1 MADLVTHVC
10 SGLLPAALVWPRA
23 VVPLAI
29 GTVLP
34 DLSGRVPQM
43 ALVALDLDVVL
54 PGRVLWMLDVAHT
67 PVAQALL
74 VGLLAQA
81 FRDRGRVA
89 GWMLVGVALH
99 FALDVLQD
107 HHGNGY
113 YLLFPASVERW
124 ELGWIGSEATVAWAP
139 SPSERQ
145 CTATRWPAAASR
157 SARCRPMRRDA
168 PVTRATRAPAS
179 EDALGRE
186 GMPSL

>member
-10 SGLLPAALVWPRA
+10 SGLVPAALVWPRA

-139 SPSERQ
+139 WALLFTVLAWGARLAWSRRRGESPPGPVGRGEP
-145 CTATRWPAAASR
+145 TPGGAAS
-157 SARCRPMRRDA
+157 D
-168 PVTRATRAPAS
+168 
-179 EDALGRE
+179 G
-186 GMPSL
+186 